1 MTATSL
7 ETPKHEKTP
16 IETKVERQ
24 LEALKLEKLKIRLA
38 EKIEQA
44 KARNDRTAA
53 A

>member
-1 MTATSL
+1 MTATPRQGS
-7 ETPKHEKTP
+7 KHKSP
-16 IETKVERQ
+16 IETQVERQ

-44 KARNDRTAA
+44 KTRNDQTAA